1 MTVWARQKL
10 VLLLSTLV
18 LVMAVSMIIV
28 LVVAVRDGVRS
39 ELWNP
44 RFLDG
49 HGGFDRPG
57 GGADVEAALMATR
70 TTELAAG
77 AQHAGFWRTPGP
89 ARLALGLVLTILLL
103 KLPTVTIAL
112 LLPEGYGTLV
122 PASGGGKEVW
132 ISLSWIVFTLVAVGA
147 RHWIGA
153 VSAIWLLTLSAISGG
168 RLLADSYLAWGLWLM
183 ASSLVGL
190 MALALALRAGGFSR
204 KRRSADGR

>member
-1 MTVWARQKL
+1 MT
-10 VLLLSTLV
+10 
-18 LVMAVSMIIV
+18 
-28 LVVAVRDGVRS
+28 
-39 ELWNP
+39 
-44 RFLDG
+44 
-49 HGGFDRPG
+49 
-57 GGADVEAALMATR
+57 TR

-77 AQHAGFWRTPGP
+77 AQHAGFWCAPGP
-89 ARLALGLVLTILLL
+89 ARLALGLVLTLLLL
-103 KLPTVTIAL
+103 KLPTATISL
-112 LLPEGYGTLV
+112 LLPEGHGTLV

-132 ISLSWIVFTLVAVGA
+132 ISLSWTAFTLVVLGV

-183 ASSLVGL
+183 TSSLVGL

>member
-1 MTVWARQKL
+1 MT
-10 VLLLSTLV
+10 
-18 LVMAVSMIIV
+18 
-28 LVVAVRDGVRS
+28 
-39 ELWNP
+39 
-44 RFLDG
+44 
-49 HGGFDRPG
+49 
-57 GGADVEAALMATR
+57 TR

-103 KLPTVTIAL
+103 KLPTATISL

-132 ISLSWIVFTLVAVGA
+132 ISLSWIAFTLVAVGA

-168 RLLADSYLAWGLWLM
+168 RLLADSYLSWGLWLM

>member
-1 MTVWARQKL
+1 MT
-10 VLLLSTLV
+10 
-18 LVMAVSMIIV
+18 
-28 LVVAVRDGVRS
+28 
-39 ELWNP
+39 
-44 RFLDG
+44 
-49 HGGFDRPG
+49 
-57 GGADVEAALMATR
+57 TR

-89 ARLALGLVLTILLL
+89 ARLALGLVLT
-103 KLPTVTIAL
+103 L

-132 ISLSWIVFTLVAVGA
+132 ISLSWIAFTLVAVGA

-153 VSAIWLLTLSAISGG
+153 VSAIWLLMLSVISGG

-190 MALALALRAGGFSR
+190 IALALALRAGGFSR